1 MDTHSFDELFPI
13 GNDRLQLALDF
24 AGVGTWELDSLQQ
37 KVYLDKRCR
46 ELYGFSEYE
55 EVMYKTVFQYVY
67 SEDQIKVRESM
78 VQVFD
83 LGQTIVDIHFRILR
97 SDGQLRWIHARGKTY
112 FDEQSTSRRFFG
124 VAQDIT
130 AQVQFREQAATSEQL
145 AELAL
150 EGGNAGWF
158 TIRMNSGELEY
169 SSELARIMTG
179 SGKSFSREE
188 LIGHIHPDDRKLRDI
203 AYEESMQTG
212 KLRYQIRFIWD
223 DGSVHWVRV
232 IGTYQYDAEGK
243 PYFFS
248 GIAQDITVEVEAQ
261 LQLEA
266 SEERFRS
273 IIQQAPM
280 AIGLLSGREMV
291 IEVGNEKIFE
301 FWRKDASIKGLKLM
315 DALPEIEGQGF
326 IELLQQVYDEGKP
339 VIGSSVLAK
348 LERQGKQEDA
358 YFDFTYT
365 PLRNTDSSVSGVMIM
380 AIDVTEQVL
389 ARQKLEESETK
400 VRSLVENSPVA
411 MSLFTGRDLVIE
423 MSNVAMIKL
432 WGKGDSVMGKPLR
445 YALPELE
452 GQPFLQILD
461 DVFTTGIPYHA
472 REAKADLV
480 VDGKLGTYYF
490 NFTYQPLFDTSGK
503 VYAILDVAID
513 VTEEVR
519 TRKQLEESDLFA
531 RSIIYNSPV
540 AKLVLIGE
548 EMIVQTVNEN
558 MMEMIGRDNPILGL
572 PLMDAI
578 PELRTTALL
587 DNLTKVFYTG
597 ETFYQPEERIELIR
611 YGQPYT
617 GYYNYIYKA
626 LRNTDNAIYGII
638 VTATEVTGQVQAR
651 QKIEEAEAFMRNAVD
666 LAQLGTWSFDPVT
679 NHVFYSQRFQEW
691 FNLTQG
697 DADLNEIYASI
708 SPDDIDRI
716 KDAVDWAMNIE
727 SGGVFDEEYTIQN
740 PVHGKKYILH
750 AKALT
755 FFDELGVPVKM
766 IGTVRDITAERQ
778 IQLKLEQ
785 QVQERTEEL
794 AVTNE
799 ELAATNEELA
809 TANEDLFEVNALLLR
824 SNDNLEKFA
833 YIASH
838 DLQEPLRKVQSFGD
852 LLKKQYA
859 HQLGEGVQLLER
871 MQSAAGRMSVLIRD
885 LLSFSRVSS
894 QKDMSE
900 SVSLTQV
907 LSTVLTALE
916 LRIEETKAIIQAD
929 PLPTVFGDASQL
941 EQLFQNLLSNALKF
955 HKKDVAPIVEV
966 RYQQIDSKNL
976 PSSVKVI
983 KHTRYYHQIKVSDN
997 GIGFEEEYAERIFQ
1011 IFQRL
1016 HSRVEY
1022 AGTGI
1027 GLAICEKVVT
1037 NHGGA
1042 IIATS
1047 QLGNGATFTIFLPFE

>member
-24 AGVGTWELDSLQQ
+24 SGVGMWELDGLQQ

-46 ELYGFSEYE
+46 DLYGFSEEE
-55 EVMYKTVFQYVY
+55 EVTYKTVFQYVY

-78 VQVFD
+78 AQVFD
-83 LGQTIVDIHFRILR
+83 LGQTITDIHFRILR
-97 SDGQLRWIHARGKTY
+97 SDGQLRWIHTKGKAY

-124 VAQDIT
+124 VVQDIT
-130 AQVQFREQAATSEQL
+130 AQMLFREQAATSEQL

-188 LIGHIHPDDRKLRDI
+188 LIEHIHPDDRKLRDI

-248 GIAQDITVEVEAQ
+248 GIAQDITLEVEAQ

-266 SEERFRS
+266 SEERFRN
-273 IIQQAPM
+273 IIQQSPM

-291 IEVGNEKIFE
+291 IEVGNDKLFE
-301 FWRKDASIKGLKLM
+301 FWRKDDSIKGLKLM
-315 DALPEIEGQGF
+315 EALPEIEGQGF
-326 IELLQQVYDEGKP
+326 IELLQQVYDDGKP

-348 LERQGKQEDA
+348 LERKGKQEDA

-389 ARQKLEESETK
+389 ARQKLEESEAK

-472 REAKADLV
+472 RESKADLV

-490 NFTYQPLFDTSGK
+490 NFTYQPLFDTSGN

-558 MMEMIGRDNPILGL
+558 MMEMIGRDNSILGL

-578 PELRTTALL
+578 PELRTTAIPGYLK
-587 DNLTKVFYTG
+587 DVFYTG

-691 FNLTQG
+691 FGLTQR

-716 KDAVDWAMNIE
+716 KDAVDWALNVD

-740 PVHGKKYILH
+740 PVHGKIYILH

-755 FFDELGVPVKM
+755 FFDEQGISVKM

-794 AVTNE
+794 AVINE

-859 HQLGEGVQLLER
+859 PQLGEGVQLLER

-894 QKDMSE
+894 QKDKSD

-907 LSTVLTALE
+907 LNTVLTLLE
-916 LRIEETKAIIQAD
+916 LRIEETKATIQVD

-955 HKKDVAPIVEV
+955 HKKDVAPIIEI
-966 RYQQIDSKNL
+966 RYQQIESKDL
-976 PSSVKVI
+976 PSSVKVA

-1037 NHGGA
+1037 NHVGA

-1047 QLGNGATFTIFLPFE
+1047 QLGSGATFTIFLPFE